1 MLKCMLLAFMIRDKN
16 VGGVCNKNKGNK
28 NLVKSEHASNIFKS
42 FDNILNV
49 AYGIWLW
56 NSYL

>member
-1 MLKCMLLAFMIRDKN
+1 MMLKCMLLAFMIRDKN

-49 AYGIWLW
+49 AYGI
-56 NSYL
+56 